1 MSFYFDNAATTFP
14 KPQQVY
20 DFMDSFYRTC
30 GGNAGRGQY
39 KQAAQSTR
47 LISETRDGLQKLLQ
61 CPNKDV
67 IFTPSATIA
76 LNMVIQGIIENED
89 IHTVCIS
96 PFEHNAVTRILEHYK
111 AQIKVEILPIGKDF
125 TYDLSEIET
134 FINDKKPELVILSHG
149 SNVCGIITPVEEICS
164 YAKKNKAFTVL
175 DMAQTAGLVPLNT
188 GNNNIDFAVFEGH
201 KTLLGPFGVGGFVK
215 TKDYNL
221 HPVLFGGTGIESAN
235 QDMPKDAPARYEM
248 GSQNIQAIAGLHEAV
263 KWWNENTE
271 EIRVKELEN
280 HKRLYELLKQYDF
293 IKIVGPE
300 DRNNLIGVISCLF
313 DGYSADEIGNVL
325 DEKDIAVRT
334 GLQCAPLAHKTLGT
348 FPSGT
353 VRFSVQYFTSENDFN
368 KLTEVLNYIKEN
380 I

>member
-14 KPQQVY
+14 KPQAVY

-39 KQAAQSTR
+39 KQSAASTR
-47 LISETRDGLQKLLQ
+47 LITETREGIKKLLQ

-96 PFEHNAVTRILEHYK
+96 PFEHNAVTRVLEHYK
-111 AQIKVEILPIGKDF
+111 NKIKVIVLPIKEDF
-125 TYDLSEIET
+125 TYSLEDLKT
-134 FINDKKPELVILSHG
+134 FIDSNCPELVILSHG

-164 YAKKNKAFTVL
+164 FAKVHKAFTVL

-188 GNNNIDFAVFEGH
+188 GNNNIDFAIFEGH

-215 TKDYNL
+215 SKDINL
-221 HPVLFGGTGIESAN
+221 MPVLFGGTGIESAN
-235 QDMPKDAPARYEM
+235 QDMPKNAPARYEM

-263 KWWNENTE
+263 NWWNENIE
-271 EIRVKELEN
+271 DIRAKEAEN
-280 HKRLYELLKQYDF
+280 HKRLWELLASYDF
-293 IKIVGPE
+293 IKIVGPKN
-300 DRNNLIGVISCLF
+300 RNGLIGVISCLF
-313 DGYSADEIGNVL
+313 DGYSSDEIGNVL
-325 DEKDIAVRT
+325 DENDIAVRT

-348 FPSGT
+348 FASGI
-353 VRFSVQYFTSENDFN
+353 VRFSVQYFTCDSDFN
-368 KLTEVLNYIKEN
+368 GLKKALDYIKEN

>member
-14 KPQQVY
+14 KPQSVY

-30 GGNAGRGQY
+30 GGNASRGQY
-39 KQAAQSTR
+39 KQSADSTR
-47 LISETRDGLQKLLQ
+47 LMSETREGIKKLLQ

-67 IFTPSATIA
+67 IFTSSATIA
-76 LNMVIQGIIENED
+76 LNMVIQGLIENED

-111 AQIKVEILPIGKDF
+111 NRVKVIVLPIKEDF
-125 TYDLSEIET
+125 TYSLEDLKT
-134 FINDKKPELVILSHG
+134 FIDSNCPELVILSHG

-164 YAKKNKAFTVL
+164 FAKVHKAFTVL
-175 DMAQTAGLVPLNT
+175 DMAQTAGLVPLYT
-188 GNNNIDFAVFEGH
+188 GNNDIDFAIFEGH

-215 TKDYNL
+215 SREINL
-221 HPVLFGGTGIESAN
+221 MPVLFGGTGIESAN

-263 KWWNENTE
+263 NWWNKNTE
-271 EIRVKELEN
+271 EIRAKEAEN
-280 HKRLYELLKQYDF
+280 HKKLCEILHKYDF
-293 IKIVGPE
+293 IKIVGPKN
-300 DRNNLIGVISCLF
+300 RKNLIGVVSCLF

-325 DEKDIAVRT
+325 DGLDIAVRT

-353 VRFSVQYFTSENDFN
+353 VRFSVQYNTTEMDF
-368 KLTEVLNYIKEN
+368 KGLEEALNYIRDN
-380 I
+380 M

>member
-14 KPQQVY
+14 KPHCVY

-39 KQAAQSTR
+39 KQSAESTK
-47 LISETRDGLQKLLQ
+47 LISETRDGIKQLLQ
-61 CPNKDV
+61 CQNKDV

-76 LNMVIQGIIENED
+76 LNMIIQGIIEKEN

-111 AQIKVEILPIGKDF
+111 EKIIVEILPIQSDF
-125 TYDLSEIET
+125 TYCLKDLEK
-134 FINDKKPELVILSHG
+134 FIDSKKPELVILSHG
-149 SNVCGIITPVEEICS
+149 SNVCGIITPVEKICAF
-164 YAKKNKAFTVL
+164 AKKYNAFTVL
-175 DMAQTAGLVPLNT
+175 DMAQTAGIVPLNT

-215 TKDYNL
+215 TKEYNL
-221 HPVLFGGTGIESAN
+221 QPILFGGTGIESAN
-235 QDMPKDAPARYEM
+235 QDMPLEIPARYEM

-263 KWWNENTE
+263 NWWNENTSS
-271 EIRVKELEN
+271 IRAKETEN
-280 HKRLYELLKQYDF
+280 HKRLWELLASYDF
-293 IKIVGPE
+293 IKIVGPKNR
-300 DRNNLIGVISCLF
+300 DGLIGVISCLF
-313 DGYSADEIGNVL
+313 EGYTSDEIGNVL
-325 DEKDIAVRT
+325 DENDIAVRT

-353 VRFSVQYFTSENDFN
+353 VRFSVQYYTSDSDFEGLKN
-368 KLTEVLNYIKEN
+368 ALDYIKEN

>member
-14 KPQQVY
+14 KPQVVY

-39 KQAAQSTR
+39 KQSADSAR
-47 LISETRDGLQKLLQ
+47 LISETREGIKKLLQ

-67 IFTPSATIA
+67 IFTPTATIA
-76 LNMVIQGIIENED
+76 LNMVIQGLIENED

-96 PFEHNAVTRILEHYK
+96 PFEHNAVTRVLEHYK
-111 AQIKVEILPIGKDF
+111 DNIKVIALPIKDDF
-125 TYDLSEIET
+125 TYSLEELKV
-134 FINDKKPELVILSHG
+134 FIDSNSPELVILSHG

-164 YAKKNKAFTVL
+164 YAKKHNAFTVL

-188 GNNNIDFAVFEGH
+188 GNNNIDFAIFEGH

-215 TKDYNL
+215 NKEINL
-221 HPVLFGGTGIESAN
+221 MPVLFGGTGIESAN

-263 KWWNENTE
+263 NWWNENIDN
-271 EIRVKELEN
+271 IRSKEAEN
-280 HKRLYELLKQYDF
+280 HKRLYELLDSYDF
-293 IKIVGPE
+293 IRIVGPKNR
-300 DRNNLIGVISCLF
+300 DGLIGVISCLF
-313 DGYSADEIGNVL
+313 EGYSSDEIGNVL
-325 DEKDIAVRT
+325 DENDIAVRT

-353 VRFSVQYFTSENDFN
+353 VRFSVQYFTCDSDFAGL
-368 KLTEVLNYIKEN
+368 KKALDFIKDN